1 MAKIFLI
8 EDDEALAM
16 GLLFTLEAEGYQ
28 TVRASG
34 ARQAREIF
42 AQGGFDLILLDV
54 MLPDGNG
61 YDLCKEFKKSTDI
74 PIVFLTSCDDE
85 LSIVMGLDGGGDDY
99 VTKPFPLKV
108 LISRIKA
115 QLRRSSKDQSAK
127 IRFGNLAVDLEQS
140 QAFSGG
146 KKISLTATE
155 LRLLATL
162 VRHAGQTLTRTSMLD
177 RLWDSKG
184 EFVDDNTLSVHIR
197 HLREKLDAAAS
208 TACIVTVRGVGYR
221 MEVME

>member
-16 GLLFTLEAEGYQ
+16 GLLFTLEQEGYQ
-28 TVRASG
+28 TVRASS
-34 ARQAREIF
+34 ARQAREIY

-61 YDLCKEFKKSTDI
+61 YDLCKEFKQTSDI

-85 LSIVMGLDGGGDDY
+85 LNIVMGLDGGGDDY
-99 VTKPFPLKV
+99 VTKPFLLKV

-115 QLRRSSKDQSAK
+115 QLRRSNKETSAQ
-127 IRFGNLAVDLEQS
+127 IHFGNLAVDLEQS
-140 QAFSGG
+140 KAFCGE
-146 KKISLTATE
+146 KEISLTATE

-162 VRHAGQTLTRTSMLD
+162 VRHAGQTLTRTSLLD

-197 HLREKLDAAAS
+197 HLREKLDAAVS
-208 TACIVTVRGVGYR
+208 NACIVTVRGVGYR